1 MNEEMVV
8 ITPLALCHR
17 EGDGSLNNLAELIP
31 PSSMLSSP
39 PLRSEAALRPD
50 VLAFSESE
58 PLLLSERGNIG
69 GLVPLLKQSLL
80 LPK

>member
-1 MNEEMVV
+1 MNEEMIV

-31 PSSMLSSP
+31 PSSMLS
-39 PLRSEAALRPD
+39 EPD

-58 PLLLSERGNIG
+58 PLLLSERGNVG

-80 LPK
+80 LPQ